1 MDLLPATR
9 WARAIGNETAD
20 SLTSRASITVMLKLV
35 KAEINR
41 EINRE
46 INEVLLRKDTLV
58 EEKGT
63 S

>member
-1 MDLLPATR
+1 MNLLPATR

-20 SLTSRASITVMLKLV
+20 SLASRASITVMLKLV

-41 EINRE
+41 EIN
-46 INEVLLRKDTLV
+46 EVLLRKGTLV